1 MITLKRL
8 VLDVLK
14 PHQPSALDFCSRI
27 AELGADYQVSLNVEE
42 VDENT
47 QTLSLEIRGGAL
59 DMAVIETA
67 IADMG
72 ASLHSVDQVE
82 VHNEGG
88 DGEQA

>member
-1 MITLKRL
+1 MLTVKRL

-14 PHQPSALDFCSRI
+14 PHQPNALDFCRRI
-27 AELGADYQVSLNVEE
+27 AQLGADYEVCLNVEE

-47 QTLSLEIRGGAL
+47 QTLSLEIRGGDI
-59 DMAVIETA
+59 DMEAVETA

-82 VHNEGG
+82 VHNKEG